1 MAPSCKTLNDAFI
14 GKLLLTSG
22 TEFIPPQHCMDIK
35 QRPDEAT
42 KPRWADRV
50 VWNEAAAVLLVRTT
64 CTGPKWP
71 AVMLFY
77 PGFTAEDWARIVEDP
92 GHLAW
97 VKSRSGWAKKS
108 RAQCSHLRREAAAQ
122 QKEKVPAAQAA
133 SCPGPWVRC
142 AAPTFKSLNCYFSMP
157 ICT

>member
-1 MAPSCKTLNDAFI
+1 
-14 GKLLLTSG
+14 
-22 TEFIPPQHCMDIK
+22 MDIK
-35 QRPDEAT
+35 QRPDETT

-97 VKSRSGWAKKS
+97 VKSRSGWSKKS

-133 SCPGPWVRC
+133 LHATR
-142 AAPTFKSLNCYFSMP
+142 
-157 ICT
+157 